1 MTNEVS
7 TGVLIG
13 YGSVGRRHARVL
25 SALAPSLAI
34 VEAKEP
40 ARAQA
45 QADHPSALVV
55 DSLDALDG
63 HDVPWESA
71 LAVIATWGPSHAPLF
86 HALADRGV
94 RRVMCEKPLASSV
107 ALANGM
113 VCRALR
119 DGIALA
125 VHHYI
130 RYSGLAPAL
139 RRLAD
144 EHGLGEPAAV
154 RVEGGASCL
163 LTNGVHWLDFA
174 SDLFGAAPTRVVST
188 ARGEA
193 INPRSPDLMLY
204 EGTAVWTYAD
214 GREAAISFSNRSSV
228 ALTAR
233 VYFRDAVV
241 EVNSGLDVTLCR
253 RDATM
258 VARFPAV
265 TRTGPAAERVYAG
278 RPPGVPEYDDAM
290 CHALTELAGG
300 EALTAPGAVGAT
312 AVAACI
318 GALAASREG
327 RAVSLPIDP
336 AGALGTEIWPIS

>member
-1 MTNEVS
+1 MTGPVS
-7 TGVLIG
+7 TGVLVG

-25 SALAPSLAI
+25 AGLAPSLTI
-34 VEAKEP
+34 VEAKELG
-40 ARAQA
+40 RAQA

-55 DSLDALDG
+55 ESLDALDG
-63 HDVPWESA
+63 HGVSWESA
-71 LAVIATWGPSHAPLF
+71 LAVVATWGPSHAPLF

-94 RRVMCEKPLASSV
+94 RRIMCEKPLASSV

-174 SDLFGAAPTRVVST
+174 SDLFGATPVRVVST

-204 EGTAVWTYAD
+204 EGTAAWTYAD
-214 GREAAISFSNRSSV
+214 GREATISFSNRSSV

-233 VYFRDAVV
+233 VYYRNAVA
-241 EVNSGLDVTLCR
+241 EVSSGLDVTLLR
-253 RDATM
+253 RDAAA

-265 TRTGPAAERVYAG
+265 TRTGAASERAYAG
-278 RPPGVPEYDDAM
+278 HLPGVPEYDDAM

-300 EALTAPGAVGAT
+300 EPLTAPGVVGAAAVG
-312 AVAACI
+312 ACI

-336 AGALGTEIWPIS
+336 AGALGMEVWPIS